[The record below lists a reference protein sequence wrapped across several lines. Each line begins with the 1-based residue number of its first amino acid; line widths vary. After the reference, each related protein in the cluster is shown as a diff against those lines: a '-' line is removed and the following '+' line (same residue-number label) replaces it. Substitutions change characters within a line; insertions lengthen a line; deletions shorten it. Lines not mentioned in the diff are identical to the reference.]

1 MREISFTEEEANAL
15 INLIDIAVKTNGL
28 RSAGDGLAL
37 VSKLQQAFQSPVE
50 SNPVNESMDLPE
62 PGSKKK
68 K

>member
-28 RSAGDGLAL
+28 RSAGDALAL
-37 VSKLQQAFQSPVE
+37 VSKLQKAFQSPVE
-50 SNPVNESMDLPE
+50 NSPIESSMDLPE
-62 PGSKKK
+62 SGSKKK